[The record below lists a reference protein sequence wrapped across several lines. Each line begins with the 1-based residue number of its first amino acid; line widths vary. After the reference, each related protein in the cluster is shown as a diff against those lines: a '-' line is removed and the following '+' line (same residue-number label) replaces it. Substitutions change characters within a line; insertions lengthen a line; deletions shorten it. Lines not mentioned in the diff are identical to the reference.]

1 MIFVI
6 APKQM
11 SIYGNGR
18 YLSKDGYEISK
29 GLKVYYDDDD
39 SVSKE
44 FPEVGLIKCTDI
56 EEPIKYR
63 EGEEPI
69 SLKFI
74 ECKKK

>member
-1 MIFVI
+1 MVFVTT
-6 APKQM
+6 PKQM
-11 SIYGNGR
+11 SMYGNGR
-18 YLSKDGYEISK
+18 YLSKDRYKISK

-44 FPEVGLIKCTDI
+44 FTEVGLIKCADI
-56 EEPIKYR
+56 EEPIKYM

>member
-1 MIFVI
+1 
-6 APKQM
+6 M
-11 SIYGNGR
+11 SMYGNGR
-18 YLSKDGYEISK
+18 YLSKDRYEISK
-29 GLKVYYDDDD
+29 GLKGYFYDDE

-44 FPEVGLIKCTDI
+44 FPEVGLIKCIDI
-56 EEPIKYR
+56 EVPIKYR